1 MEWDMKKVI
10 INVLIIGILG
20 LTKAFAIGGAISGS
34 TTGETFVKVGAAGA
48 QFLKIPIGARA
59 NGLAGAYSSLC
70 NDLSSI
76 YWNPAGLADVKGIS
90 ADFSYTRWFAGFNHS
105 FGAFALPIGRNFTSA
120 VSLVS
125 LNSGNIE
132 ITTLEKPN
140 GTGLNYQVND
150 VAIAFTFAGYL
161 TDQFSFGITAKYV
174 SNAISNLSSQGI
186 AFDVGTMYE
195 TGIRGIR
202 LGFSIHNLGV
212 KQAYSG
218 QDLNSS
224 KKLYDALNAAP
235 LDIAYIASSYSLPL
249 IFRAGISTEVWKA
262 QDHRVVA
269 AADFITLSDT
279 PEHYALGAEYTFKDF
294 LALRA
299 GYQFGTD
306 IFGLSGGIGLKYFAG
321 GFEGEFDYSIT
332 PTKNIGLVNRL
343 SIKVAVK

>member
-1 MEWDMKKVI
+1 MKKVI
-10 INVLIIGILG
+10 FTAVLIGLLG
-20 LTKAFAIGGAISGS
+20 YFEAFSIGGAISGS
-34 TTGETFVKVGAAGA
+34 TTGETFVKVGAAGS
-48 QFLKIPIGARA
+48 QFLKIPIGARG

-70 NDLSSI
+70 NDLTSI
-76 YWNPAGLADVKGIS
+76 YWNPAGLADVKNIA
-90 ADFSYTRWFAGFNHS
+90 ADFSYTQWFAGFKHS

-120 VSLVS
+120 ISLVS

-140 GTGLNYQVND
+140 GTGLSYQVND

-161 TDQFSFGITAKYV
+161 TDQFSFGLTAKYV
-174 SNAISNLSSQGI
+174 SNAISNLSSRGI

-224 KKLYDALNAAP
+224 KKLYEALNAAP

-249 IFRAGISTEVWKA
+249 IFRAGISTEVWKVE
-262 QDHRVVA
+262 DHRVVTA
-269 AADFITLSDT
+269 TDFVTLSDS
-279 PEHYALGAEYTFKDF
+279 PENYSLGAEYVFKDF

-299 GYQFGTD
+299 GYKFGTD
-306 IFGLSGGIGLKYFAG
+306 IFGLSGGVGLKYFAG

-332 PTKNIGLVNRL
+332 PTKNVGLVNRL

>member
-1 MEWDMKKVI
+1 MGI
-10 INVLIIGILG
+10 I
-20 LTKAFAIGGAISGS
+20 TYFEAFSIGGAISGS
-34 TTGETFVKVGAAGA
+34 TTGETFVKVGAAGS

-59 NGLAGAYSSLC
+59 NGLAGAYSSVS
-70 NDLSSI
+70 NDLTSI
-76 YWNPAGLADVKGIS
+76 FWNPAGLADVKYIS
-90 ADFSYTRWFAGFNHS
+90 ADFSYTQWFAGFKHS
-105 FGAFALPIGRNFTSA
+105 FGAFALPVGRNFTA
-120 VSLVS
+120 AIALVA

-140 GTGLNYQVND
+140 GTGLSYQVND
-150 VAIAFTFAGYL
+150 VALSLTFSGYL
-161 TDQFSFGITAKYV
+161 TDQFSFGLTAKYV
-174 SNAISNLSSQGI
+174 NNSISNLSSTGI

-195 TGIRGIR
+195 TGIQGIR

-218 QDLNSS
+218 QDLKTS
-224 KKLYDALNAAP
+224 KKLYEALNAAP
-235 LDIAYIASSYSLPL
+235 LDIAYISNSYSLPL
-249 IFRAGISTEVWKA
+249 IFRAGISSEVWKVE
-262 QDHRVVA
+262 DHKVIVA
-269 AADFITLSDT
+269 GDFITLSDT
-279 PEHYALGAEYTFKDF
+279 PEHFALGAEYTFKDF

-306 IFGLSGGIGLKYFAG
+306 VFGLSGGVGLKYFAG

>member
-1 MEWDMKKVI
+1 MKKI
-10 INVLIIGILG
+10 ILTVVLLG
-20 LTKAFAIGGAISGS
+20 LLGHFKAFSIGGAITGS
-34 TTGETFVKVGAAGA
+34 TTGETFVKVGAAGS

-70 NDLSSI
+70 SDLTSI
-76 YWNPAGLADVKGIS
+76 FWNPAGLADVKYIS
-90 ADFSYTRWFAGFNHS
+90 ADFSYTQWFAGFKHS

-120 VSLVS
+120 ISLVS

-140 GTGLNYQVND
+140 GTGLSYQVTD
-150 VAIAFTFAGYL
+150 VAIAFTFSGYL
-161 TDQFSFGITAKYV
+161 TDQFSFGLTAKYV
-174 SNAISNLSSQGI
+174 NNSISNLSSTGI

-195 TGIRGIR
+195 TGIQGIR

-212 KQAYSG
+212 KQAYAG

-224 KKLYDALNAAP
+224 RKLYDALNAAP
-235 LDIAYIASSYSLPL
+235 LDIAYISNSYSLPL
-249 IFRAGISTEVWKA
+249 IFRAGVSSEVWKVD
-262 QDHRVVA
+262 DHRVVA

-279 PEHYALGAEYTFKDF
+279 PEHYALGAEYIFKDF

-306 IFGLSGGIGLKYFAG
+306 VFGLSGGVGLKYFSG

>member
-1 MEWDMKKVI
+1 MKKI
-10 INVLIIGILG
+10 LTLG
-20 LTKAFAIGGAISGS
+20 LILSIVSFYQAFAIGGAVSGS

-48 QFLKIPIGARA
+48 QFLKIPIGARG

-70 NDLSSI
+70 NDLTSVF
-76 YWNPAGLADVKGIS
+76 WNPAGLADVKGIS
-90 ADFSYTRWFAGFNHS
+90 ADFSYTQWFAGFNHS
-105 FGAFALPIGRNFTSA
+105 FGAFALPIGANFTTA
-120 VSLVS
+120 LSLVS
-125 LNSGNIE
+125 LNSGDIE

-150 VAIAFTFAGYL
+150 IAIAFTVAGYL
-161 TDQFSFGITAKYV
+161 TDQFSFGITAKYI
-174 SNAISNLSSQGI
+174 NNTISNLSSTGI

-202 LGFSIHNLGV
+202 LGFSIFNLGL

-218 QDLNSS
+218 QDLNKS
-224 KKLYDALNAAP
+224 KKLFDALNAAP

-249 IFRAGISTEVWKA
+249 IFRAGISSEVWKTE
-262 QDHRVVA
+262 DHSVVA

-279 PEHYALGAEYTFKDF
+279 PEHYSLGAEYTYKKF
-294 LALRA
+294 LSLRA

-306 IFGLSGGIGLKYFAG
+306 VFGLSGGVGLKYFGG
-321 GFEGEFDYSIT
+321 GFEGEFGYSIT

>member
-1 MEWDMKKVI
+1 MKRLILTVVLMGI
-10 INVLIIGILG
+10 I
-20 LTKAFAIGGAISGS
+20 TYFEAFSIGGAISGS
-34 TTGETFVKVGAAGA
+34 TTGETFVKVGAAGS

-59 NGLAGAYSSLC
+59 NGLAGAYSSVS
-70 NDLSSI
+70 NDLTSI
-76 YWNPAGLADVKGIS
+76 FWNPAGLADVKYIS
-90 ADFSYTRWFAGFNHS
+90 ADFSYTQWFAGFKHS
-105 FGAFALPIGRNFTSA
+105 FGAFALPVGRNFTA
-120 VSLVS
+120 AIALVA

-140 GTGLNYQVND
+140 GTGLSYQVND
-150 VAIAFTFAGYL
+150 VALSLTFSGYL
-161 TDQFSFGITAKYV
+161 TDQFSFGLTAKYV
-174 SNAISNLSSQGI
+174 NNSISNLSSTGI

-195 TGIRGIR
+195 TGIQGIR

-218 QDLNSS
+218 QDLKTS
-224 KKLYDALNAAP
+224 KKLYEALNAAP
-235 LDIAYIASSYSLPL
+235 LDIAYISNSYSLPL
-249 IFRAGISTEVWKA
+249 IFRAGISSEVWKVE
-262 QDHRVVA
+262 DHKVIVA
-269 AADFITLSDT
+269 GDFITLSDT
-279 PEHYALGAEYTFKDF
+279 PEHFALGAEYTFKDF

-306 IFGLSGGIGLKYFAG
+306 VFGLSGGVGLKYFAG